1 MFFFRRCPFL
11 EIEIVILHVERQKK
25 MISMISADPS
35 ENLNENSRIDRFKE
49 NQKNEETIL
58 GGRDGFNFLKREKSS
73 H

>member
-1 MFFFRRCPFL
+1 
-11 EIEIVILHVERQKK
+11 
-25 MISMISADPS
+25 MISADPS

>member
-1 MFFFRRCPFL
+1 
-11 EIEIVILHVERQKK
+11 

-73 H
+73 HWILIEWEENDRNYEESSAGQYE

>member
-1 MFFFRRCPFL
+1 
-11 EIEIVILHVERQKK
+11 

-73 H
+73 HWILIEWGENDRNYEESSAGQYE